1 MFDLMDH
8 LPNPT
13 EMPIPY
19 PESGFLR
26 NRSNSMAND
35 VTRDNL
41 KSEHTAALSHTIEN
55 RLVSA
60 VFQPIVDLQS
70 GQVAGYEALT
80 RPGPESQFDNAEQMF
95 TAAEGNPLG
104 WDLECLARECALEA
118 ASGWPQGVLLFLNSS
133 PEIVSDERFSKQVT
147 SEIRSTRGL
156 SPSRIVLE
164 ITERSKETEFDGLT
178 RTLDTLRNSGFHIA
192 IDDVGAGTSGLNRIT
207 SLKPGWL
214 KLDRELIDH
223 IDHDK
228 VRQHLIRFLVYFGKL
243 SSIRIIAEG
252 IERVEE
258 LDTVI
263 DLGVRFGQGYLLAR
277 PGERGQDISDEMRV
291 HIREKVRAAFPALS
305 GDSTST
311 HAGSLARAVKVV
323 ESTKTVSVVAAG
335 MLQDLHQPGVIVA
348 DGGRYAGWV
357 DRDVVLRAA
366 SDGRAGLA
374 ISFLLGAHMNAVDA
388 TMSAV
393 EMLDLAS
400 TRDGHT
406 MASPMV
412 VLDAGQIVGVVSM
425 PDLLKAGASLCRAT
439 QFRHA
444 PLTGLPGRVRTDL
457 YLRELLGSDAH
468 AESIDVAFIDI
479 KGFAEY
485 NQHYGYELG
494 DQLIQ
499 DFVGLIRAMLTT
511 LTNAGECFLGHLG
524 DDQFIVTAPKG
535 LLSGQIEQL
544 TREFE
549 SLNPDAQDDTTGPG
563 ARIMLLEGVN
573 GYCPTTKELF
583 RSRALLRLKLD
594 RSPRIPGSGRSDLII
609 FKASELL
616 DQNHDDLRRSA

>member
-1 MFDLMDH
+1 
-8 LPNPT
+8 
-13 EMPIPY
+13 MPH
-19 PESGFLR
+19 
-26 NRSNSMAND
+26 D

-41 KSEHTAALSHTIEN
+41 KLEHSAALAHTIKN

-70 GQVAGYEALT
+70 GQVAGYEALS
-80 RPGPESQFDNAEQMF
+80 RPSRESQFENAEQLF
-95 TAAEGNPLG
+95 SAAEGNELG

-133 PEIVSDERFSKQVT
+133 PEIVSDERFAKQVT
-147 SEIRSTRGL
+147 TEIRSARGL

-178 RTLDTLRNSGFHIA
+178 KTLDTLRNSGFHIA

-214 KLDRELIDH
+214 KLDRELVDH

-228 VRQHLIRFLVYFGKL
+228 VRQHLVRFLVYFGKL

-258 LDTVI
+258 LDTVME
-263 DLGVRFGQGYLLAR
+263 LGVHFGQGYLLAR
-277 PGERGQDISDEMRV
+277 PGERGQDISEEMRE
-291 HIREKVRAAFPALS
+291 HIRMKVRAATPTLA

-311 HAGSLARAVKVV
+311 LAGSLARAVTVV
-323 ESTKTVSVVAAG
+323 ESTKTVSSVAAD

-366 SDGRAGLA
+366 SDGRAGFA

-388 TMSAV
+388 SMSAV

-400 TRDGHT
+400 TRDVHS

-412 VLDAGQIVGVVSM
+412 VLNAGQIVGVVSM
-425 PDLLKAGASLCRAT
+425 SDLLKAGASLCRAT

-457 YLRELLGSDAH
+457 YLREML
-468 AESIDVAFIDI
+468 ESEATVEPFDVAFIDI

-485 NQHYGYELG
+485 NQNYGYELG

-499 DFVGLIRAMLTT
+499 DFVGLIRAT
-511 LTNAGECFLGHLG
+511 LTLLANEGECFLGHLG
-524 DDQFIVTAPKG
+524 DDQFIATAPAG
-535 LLSGQIEQL
+535 LLQGQIEQL
-544 TREFE
+544 AREFE
-549 SLNPDAQDDTTGPG
+549 GLNPESQADSTGPG
-563 ARIMLLEGVN
+563 ARIMLLEQVN
-573 GYCPTTKELF
+573 GYCPSTKDLF
-583 RSRALLRLKLD
+583 RARTLLRLNLD
-594 RSPRIPGSGRSDLII
+594 RLPPREDLGRSDLI
-609 FKASELL
+609 AAPAAELL
-616 DQNHDDLRRSA
+616 SQKQDDLRRSA

>member
-1 MFDLMDH
+1 
-8 LPNPT
+8 
-13 EMPIPY
+13 
-19 PESGFLR
+19 
-26 NRSNSMAND
+26 MARD

-41 KSEHTAALSHTIEN
+41 KMEHSAALAHTIEN
-55 RLVSA
+55 RLISA

-70 GQVAGYEALT
+70 GQVAGHEALT
-80 RPGPESQFDNAEQMF
+80 RPGRESQFENAGQLF
-95 TAAEGNPLG
+95 SAAEGNPLG

-133 PEIVSDERFSKQVT
+133 PEIVSDERFAKQVT
-147 SEIRSTRGL
+147 TEIRSTRGL

-178 RTLDTLRNSGFHIA
+178 KTLDSLRNSGFHIA

-228 VRQHLIRFLVYFGKL
+228 VRQHLVRFLVYFGKL

-252 IERVEE
+252 IERIEE
-258 LDTVI
+258 LDTVME
-263 DLGVRFGQGYLLAR
+263 LGVRFGQGYLLAR
-277 PGERGQDISDEMRV
+277 PGERGQDISKEMHE
-291 HIREKVRAAFPALS
+291 HIREKVRIATPTLA

-311 HAGSLARAVKVV
+311 QAGTLARAVMVV
-323 ESTKTVSVVAAG
+323 ESTKTVSSVAAG

-357 DRDVVLRAA
+357 DRDTVLRAA

-374 ISFLLGAHMNAVDA
+374 ISFLLGAHMNAVDS

-400 TRDGHT
+400 TRDGHS

-412 VLDAGQIVGVVSM
+412 VLNAGQIVGVVSM
-425 PDLLKAGASLCRAT
+425 SDLLKAGANLCRAT

-457 YLRELLGSDAH
+457 YLREMLGSEANADPF
-468 AESIDVAFIDI
+468 DVVFIDI

-485 NQHYGYELG
+485 NQNYGYELG

-499 DFVGLIRAMLTT
+499 DFVGLIRAT
-511 LTNAGECFLGHLG
+511 LTLLANEGECFLGHLG
-524 DDQFIVTAPKG
+524 DDQFIATAPTG
-535 LLSGQIEQL
+535 LLQGEIERL
-544 TREFE
+544 AREFE
-549 SLNPDAQDDTTGPG
+549 GLNPESQAGSTGPG
-563 ARIMLLEGVN
+563 ARIMLLEHVN
-573 GYCPTTKELF
+573 GYCLTTKDLF
-583 RSRALLRLKLD
+583 RARTLLRLNLD
-594 RSPRIPGSGRSDLII
+594 RMPDREDSGRSDLIACQ
-609 FKASELL
+609 ASDLL
-616 DQNHDDLRRSA
+616 DQKQDDLRRSA